1 MTDKQKDTNMLDPKL
16 KEQYNIFEDE
26 NYLKSESA
34 IVPIFTNIGYD
45 YLDCGQGY
53 YTDTTDIIAYVNG
66 KFYKVTIDAEITSAK
81 QDCGDRLYW
90 VDDIK
95 SVTYVEIPKPEPKSE
110 ELFMVYVKEYQ
121 LEHAIDVLK
130 NAGIEYSLSKAGDE

>member
-1 MTDKQKDTNMLDPKL
+1 MLDPNL
-16 KEQYNIFEDE
+16 KAQYNIIEDK
-26 NYLKSESA
+26 NYLKTENDIIPVFSD
-34 IVPIFTNIGYD
+34 IGYD

-53 YTDTTDIIAYVNG
+53 CTDTTDIIAYIAG
-66 KFYKVTIDAEITSAK
+66 KFYKVTINAEITSAK

-95 SVTYVEIPKPEPKSE
+95 SVTYIEIPEPEPKSE
-110 ELFMVYVKEYQ
+110 EMFTVYIKEYQ

-130 NAGIEYSLSKAGDE
+130 NAGIEYLLSKTDD

>member
-34 IVPIFTNIGYD
+34 IVPLFSDIGYD

-53 YTDTTDIIAYVNG
+53 YTDTTDIIAYIAG
-66 KFYKVTIDAEITSAK
+66 KFYKVTINAEITSAK

-95 SVTYVEIPKPEPKSE
+95 SVTYIEIPNPEPKSE
-110 ELFMVYVKEYQ
+110 ELFTFYIKEYQ
-121 LEHAIDVLK
+121 VKHAIDVLN
-130 NAGIEYSLSKAGDE
+130 NAGIRYLLSKDDD

>member
-1 MTDKQKDTNMLDPKL
+1 MTVKQKDTNMLDPKL

-34 IVPIFTNIGYD
+34 IVPLFSDIGYD

-53 YTDTTDIIAYVNG
+53 YTDTTDIIAYIAG
-66 KFYKVTIDAEITSAK
+66 KFYKVTINAEITSAK

-95 SVTYVEIPKPEPKSE
+95 SVTYIEIPNPEPKSE
-110 ELFMVYVKEYQ
+110 ELFTFYIKEYQ
-121 LEHAIDVLK
+121 VKNAINVLK
-130 NAGIEYSLSKAGDE
+130 NAGITYLLSKTDD

>member
-1 MTDKQKDTNMLDPKL
+1 MTVKRKDTNMLDPKL

-26 NYLKSESA
+26 NYLKTENDIIPLFS
-34 IVPIFTNIGYD
+34 VIGYD

-53 YTDTTDIIAYVNG
+53 YADTTDIIAYIAG
-66 KFYKVTIDAEITSAK
+66 KFYNVTINAEITSAK

-95 SVTYVEIPKPEPKSE
+95 SVTYIEIPKPEPKSE
-110 ELFMVYVKEYQ
+110 ELFTFYIKEYQ
-121 LEHAIDVLK
+121 VNHAINVLK
-130 NAGIEYSLSKAGDE
+130 NAGIRYLLSKDDD

>member
-1 MTDKQKDTNMLDPKL
+1 MTVKQKDTNMLDPNL
-16 KEQYNIFEDE
+16 KEQYNIFEDKY
-26 NYLKSESA
+26 YLKTENDIIPVFSD
-34 IVPIFTNIGYD
+34 IGHD

-53 YTDTTDIIAYVNG
+53 YTDTTDIIAYIAG
-66 KFYKVTIDAEITSAK
+66 KFYKVTINAEITSAK

-110 ELFMVYVKEYQ
+110 ELHTFYIKEYQ
-121 LEHAIDVLK
+121 VKNTIDILK
-130 NAGIEYSLSKAGDE
+130 NAGITYFLSKNDA

>member
-1 MTDKQKDTNMLDPKL
+1 MTVKQKDTNMLDPKL

-34 IVPIFTNIGYD
+34 IVPLFSDIGYD

-53 YTDTTDIIAYVNG
+53 YTDTTDIIAYIAG
-66 KFYKVTIDAEITSAK
+66 RFYKVTINAEITSAK

-95 SVTYVEIPKPEPKSE
+95 SVTYIEIPNPEPKSE
-110 ELFMVYVKEYQ
+110 ELFTFYIKEYQ
-121 LEHAIDVLK
+121 VKHAIDVLN
-130 NAGIEYSLSKAGDE
+130 NAGIRYLLSKDDD

>member
-16 KEQYNIFEDE
+16 KEQYDIFEDE

-53 YTDTTDIIAYVNG
+53 YTDTTDIIAYVDG

-95 SVTYVEIPKPEPKSE
+95 SVTYIEIPKPEPKSE
-110 ELFMVYVKEYQ
+110 ELFTFYIKEYQ
-121 LEHAIDVLK
+121 VKNAINVLK
-130 NAGIEYSLSKAGDE
+130 NAGITYLLSKTDD

>member
-1 MTDKQKDTNMLDPKL
+1 MTVKQKDTNMLDPKL

-34 IVPIFTNIGYD
+34 IVPLFSDIGYD

-53 YTDTTDIIAYVNG
+53 YTDTTDIIAYIAG
-66 KFYKVTIDAEITSAK
+66 KFYKVTINAEITSAK

-95 SVTYVEIPKPEPKSE
+95 SVTYIEIPNPEPKSE
-110 ELFMVYVKEYQ
+110 ELFTFYIKEYQ
-121 LEHAIDVLK
+121 VKHAINVLK
-130 NAGIEYSLSKAGDE
+130 NAGIRYLLSKDDD

>member
-1 MTDKQKDTNMLDPKL
+1 MTVKQKDTNMLDPKL

-34 IVPIFTNIGYD
+34 IVPLFSDIGYD

-53 YTDTTDIIAYVNG
+53 YTDTTDIIAYIAG
-66 KFYKVTIDAEITSAK
+66 KFYKVTINAEITSAK

-95 SVTYVEIPKPEPKSE
+95 SVTYIEIPNPEPKSE
-110 ELFMVYVKEYQ
+110 ELFTFYIKEYQ
-121 LEHAIDVLK
+121 VKHAIDVLN
-130 NAGIEYSLSKAGDE
+130 NAGIRYLLSKDDD

>member
-16 KEQYNIFEDE
+16 KEQYDIFEDE

-34 IVPIFTNIGYD
+34 IVPLFSDIGYD

-53 YTDTTDIIAYVNG
+53 YTDTTDIIAYIAG
-66 KFYKVTIDAEITSAK
+66 KFYKVTINAEITSAK

-95 SVTYVEIPKPEPKSE
+95 SVTYIEIPNPEPKSE
-110 ELFMVYVKEYQ
+110 ELFTFYIKEYQ
-121 LEHAIDVLK
+121 VKNAINVLK
-130 NAGIEYSLSKAGDE
+130 NAGITYLLSKTDD